1 MMTEQHD
8 TVVIGAGQAGLAMSY
23 WLSAAGTDHVVLER
37 GRTAERWISERWDS
51 LRLLTPNWMTRL
63 PGLEASFDDPHGF
76 MSRDELVDLLGAYA
90 ESFGAP
96 IRHGVTVTSVG
107 HREDGFEV
115 GFEGGSI
122 LAKNVVIATG
132 HCGRPLVPEFALR
145 LHPAIH
151 QLHASRYRR
160 PADLPPGGVLVVGA
174 GASGLQ
180 IADELASSGRTVVL
194 ASGRHARA
202 VRRYRYR
209 DLWWWLDLI
218 GSLDETVDDVAN
230 VEAARN
236 TPSLGLTGWDGG
248 RDIDL
253 GTLARVGVTVAGR
266 VVDLSGRMAV
276 FGTNLAADM
285 ARSEKRLR
293 ALLDRF
299 DAAALERGRDAELG
313 HPSRPMPIRLSE
325 HLEGPRSLD
334 GIGTVVWATGYRRSY
349 PWLRIGNVL
358 DGGGELVHRRGV
370 TPVDGLYVL
379 GLRFQWTRG
388 SHFIDGVGEDAR
400 FLAEHILDRSLQPAA

>member
-1 MMTEQHD
+1 MTERHD

-63 PGLEASFDDPHGF
+63 PGLEAVFDDPHGF

-96 IRHGVTVTSVG
+96 VRHGVTVTSVVQ
-107 HREDGFEV
+107 DDDQFEV
-115 GFEGGSI
+115 AFEGGSI
-122 LAKNVVIATG
+122 SARNVVIATG
-132 HCGRPLVPEFALR
+132 HCGRPLVPDFARR
-145 LHPAIH
+145 LDPAIH

-160 PADLPPGGVLVVGA
+160 PTDLPAGGVLVVGA

-180 IADELASSGRTVVL
+180 IADELAASGRRVVL

-202 VRRYRYR
+202 VRRYRGR

-218 GSLDETVDDVAN
+218 GSLDQTVDDVAN
-230 VEAARN
+230 IEAARN

-253 GTLARVGVTVAGR
+253 GTLSRSGVTVAGR
-266 VVDLSGRMAV
+266 VVDMSGRVAV
-276 FGTNLAADM
+276 FGTNLDADM
-285 ARSEKRLR
+285 GRSEERLR

-299 DAAALERGRDAELG
+299 DAAADERGLDAELD
-313 HPSRPMPIRLSE
+313 HPSRPIPIRLPG
-325 HLEGPRSLD
+325 HLEGPSPLD
-334 GIGTVVWATGYRRSY
+334 GIGAVVWATGYRRSY
-349 PWLRIGNVL
+349 PWLGVDVL
-358 DGGGELVHRRGV
+358 DGRSEIVHRRGV

-400 FLAEHILDRSLQPAA
+400 FVADRILDRSLQPAA